1 MLFGVKDE
9 LFKTNLVHDN
19 LTINTTKE
27 EKVL

>member
-9 LFKTNLVHDN
+9 LFKTNLVRDN